1 MEKTFFEK
9 GLALKNKIDD
19 IDAMII
25 GYTQEIESMKK
36 MTPEKMVT
44 AYIKVRDALPFY
56 QKTLEGLLIS
66 RTKLEK
72 EFEAL

>member
-36 MTPEKMVT
+36 
-44 AYIKVRDALPFY
+44 
-56 QKTLEGLLIS
+56 
-66 RTKLEK
+66 
-72 EFEAL
+72 